1 MDDGGKWD
9 ELTSN
14 LPDPVKGQW
23 IVRIESGNADPNV
36 AYVAANAYRMGDD
49 RPMIARTADGGK
61 TWQNITGDLP
71 NNVPVEVVRE
81 DPGNAQLLYAG
92 THFGLF
98 ASFDQGTHWLRI
110 ADLPAV
116 RVDDI
121 QIHPRT
127 SDLVIA
133 THRAQPGHSRRRRA
147 AA

>member
-1 MDDGGKWD
+1 MVEKHGR
-9 ELTSN
+9 TSREIC
-14 LPDPVKGQW
+14 Q
-23 IVRIESGNADPNV
+23 
-36 AYVAANAYRMGDD
+36 
-49 RPMIARTADGGK
+49 
-61 TWQNITGDLP
+61 
-71 NNVPVEVVRE
+71 NVPVEVVRE

-110 ADLPAV
+110 ADVPAV

-133 THRAQPGHSRRRRA
+133 THGRSLAILDDTRPLRELTPEIAAKAAHLFSVGPVLGTYLLSNLVNGAGKAFTAGPIRPRGHCSRFG
-147 AA
+147 